1 MGLREK
7 GVKDASRPLA
17 IYYRREAWGRGGF
30 EDGNQESS
38 LACLSEVSVRH
49 LNGDDSGKSALAAGR
64 GLRAERL
71 DETSL
76 PRE

>member
-17 IYYRREAWGRGGF
+17 IYYRREGSGRGGL
-30 EDGNQESS
+30 EEGNQESS
-38 LACLSEVSVRH
+38 LRCLSEVSVRH
-49 LNGDDSGKSALAAGR
+49 LNGDDSGKYALAAGR
-64 GLRAERL
+64 GLRAGRL
-71 DETSL
+71 DETSS